1 MKRFYATEAEIEA
14 VVRGFESCETDKTN
28 FKHRD
33 HLTVAVYYLQGADI
47 QQATER
53 MRSALFAFLDHHG
66 VDRKKYNET
75 ITVFWMALVS
85 QVLSEGPPGLSLLEN
100 CNLVIESLQNAGG
113 LQADY
118 YSTTLLE
125 SDEARTAFVK
135 PDLKAWGKS

>member
-1 MKRFYATEAEIEA
+1 MKRFYATESEIEA
-14 VVRGFESCETDKTN
+14 VVRGFEACETDKTN

-75 ITVFWMALVS
+75 ITVFWIELVS
-85 QVLSEGPPGLSLLEN
+85 QVLSEGPPGFSLLEK
-100 CNLVIESLQNAGG
+100 CNLVIESLQNAG

-118 YSTTLLE
+118 YSATLLG
-125 SDEARTAFVK
+125 SDEARKAFVQ
-135 PDLKAWGKS
+135 PDLKAWRKS

>member
-33 HLTVAVYYLQGADI
+33 HLTVAVYYLQGEDI

-53 MRSALFAFLDHHG
+53 MRSALLAFLDHHG

-75 ITVFWMALVS
+75 ITVFWMELVS
-85 QVLSEGPPGLSLLEN
+85 QVLSESPPHLSLLEK
-100 CNLVIESLQNAGG
+100 CNLVIESLQNAG
-113 LQADY
+113 LQAAY
-118 YSTTLLE
+118 YSTTLLG
-125 SDEARTAFVK
+125 SDEARKAFVK
-135 PDLKAWGKS
+135 PDLKAWKKS

>member
-1 MKRFYATEAEIEA
+1 MKRFYATESEIEA

-75 ITVFWMALVS
+75 ITVFWMELVS
-85 QVLSEGPPGLSLLEN
+85 QALSDEPPGFSLLEK
-100 CNLVIESLQNAGG
+100 CNLVIESLQNAS

-118 YSTTLLE
+118 YSTTLLG
-125 SDEARTAFVK
+125 SDEARKAFVK
-135 PDLKAWGKS
+135 PDLKAWRKS